1 MTSLFHGKDQNIST
15 RVSGEKLQTNRQ
27 MDGISNYLIF
37 VGPTKFSQTWGL
49 HSIFTGFALYILG
62 VCTLYSAHI
71 IFCENYRQF
80 FVYLKSR
87 NVSTSAQMI

>member
-27 MDGISNYLIF
+27 MEGISNYLIF

-49 HSIFTGFALYILG
+49 HSIFTGFALCIHGVFTLHSRGLQSIFLGFALYIQL
-62 VCTLYSAHI
+62 T
-71 IFCENYRQF
+71 
-80 FVYLKSR
+80 
-87 NVSTSAQMI
+87 